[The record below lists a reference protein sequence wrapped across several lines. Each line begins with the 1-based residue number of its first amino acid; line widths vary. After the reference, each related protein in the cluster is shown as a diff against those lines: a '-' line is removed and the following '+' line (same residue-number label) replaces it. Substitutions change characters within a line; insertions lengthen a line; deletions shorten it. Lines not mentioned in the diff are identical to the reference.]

1 MKNKNGFTLIEL
13 LVVISIIAMLTS
25 IILVN
30 IKQANIKAK
39 DTAKIRTLSEVKTAV
54 QMYFTDKGK
63 YPSGDKGNLK
73 TVLVDGKYIPS
84 IIDMSQIT
92 YQAMFVEGD
101 SRPCNENII
110 GGCQSYRLGIALG
123 DRTNN
128 ALASDVNDAVGIF
141 DGRTDMCVSGGLVV
155 SGRNL
160 CFAVKP

>member
-63 YPSGDKGNLK
+63 YPFGDKGSLK

-128 ALASDVNDAVGIF
+128 ALASDVNDTVGIF